1 MILFLSSSRMKMFF
15 RQMVVIPTFGSSVN
29 FIFVLF
35 QLHGNKGVKV
45 DIISYH
51 GVKVKLVFH
60 SLITVI
66 SYLPRSNVLWCP
78 TLVLLSQTCFLL
90 LLPGS
95 YGYDSNCCF
104 QAKMIIII
112 RNELP
117 SSCLRT
123 IKCYY

>member
-35 QLHGNKGVKV
+35 QLHGNRGVTV

-60 SLITVI
+60 ALTTVI

-95 YGYDSNCCF
+95 YGYDRKCCF
-104 QAKMIIII
+104 QAKMIINV